1 MKRLFAKPILI
12 ISCLVAFCSNA
23 FAQKLPTYEEYMRGK
38 VLVGN
43 TYIDTNNATAQ
54 QMAHYRKQV
63 RLNKLSAEHYYF
75 SWLGK
80 QNIGVRFEQSGKSKI
95 YEGLEQYNNGQEFTS
110 ILIDGT
116 TSVEM
121 IAQNIDSEQKAGNYL
136 YRVIKNNSQEII
148 GWRQPSSI
156 KISANG
162 SVKYAYLGKFNY
174 SPGEFLKVEMYN
186 IKNFSEQDAILIDW
200 RPVEPAKVYG
210 YIQYLSKSYRMPDNG
225 FYSKGLTDLQQ
236 TTEKYYKIVN
246 RKGIVAERPLQV
258 KDFIETVSKDDIK
271 FRTDDSVQNLRFDIT
286 NGERLYN
293 YKVSLKREING
304 HTDSLNL
311 GENNSRFN
319 LNKEFWKSP
328 GKYQIT
334 FTPKIY
340 RPGGEPITLLRSLA
354 TNIKFTVLPA
364 LNKQRMVSEKTLGY
378 IVIILLS
385 TGGFMFAMYRDS
397 QKRKLKRE
405 AQNRQIA
412 TLQLQSVRAQLNPHF
427 IFNALAGIQN
437 LMNKNEVENAN
448 KYLSKFARLTRNI
461 LDEGNKELTTIEQEI
476 SLLNDYLQM
485 EQMRFGFQFNIE
497 INEQGIDQQIE
508 IPAMLLQPFAEN
520 AVKHGV
526 SALKEKGSI
535 SIIITKTGSTLV
547 LAVKDNGKGFAATNG
562 TGMGLKLCE
571 DRITLLNQVY
581 KNTNILLHTASNSNG
596 TLITIELQNW
606 L

>member
-1 MKRLFAKPILI
+1 MKRRFAKPILI
-12 ISCLVAFCSNA
+12 ILCLVAFCSDA
-23 FAQKLPTYEEYMRGK
+23 FAQKLLTYEEYMKGK

-43 TYIDTNNATAQ
+43 TYIDTNNATPQ

-63 RLNKLSAEHYYF
+63 HLNKLSAEHYYF
-75 SWLGK
+75 NWLGK
-80 QNIGVRFEQSGKSKI
+80 QNIGVRFELGGKSKI
-95 YEGLEQYNNGQEFTS
+95 YEGLEQHNNGQEFTS
-110 ILIDGT
+110 VLIDGT
-116 TSVEM
+116 TSVEI

-136 YRVIKNNSQEII
+136 YRVIKNNNQEIVA
-148 GWRQPSSI
+148 WRPPSSI
-156 KISANG
+156 KTSADG
-162 SVKYAYLGKFNY
+162 SVKYAYLGKFSY
-174 SPGEFLKVEMYN
+174 SPGEFVKVEMYN

-200 RPVEPAKVYG
+200 RPVEPASVYG
-210 YIQYLSKSYRMPDNG
+210 YIQHLSKNSRMPDNG

-236 TTEKYYKIVN
+236 ITEKYYKIVN
-246 RKGIVAERPLQV
+246 KKGIIAERPLQV
-258 KDFIETVSKDDIK
+258 KDFIETVSKDDIR
-271 FRTDDSVQNLRFDIT
+271 FRSDDSVQNLRFDIT

-319 LNKEFWKSP
+319 LYKEFWKSP

-364 LNKQRMVSEKTLGY
+364 LNEQRTISIKTLGY
-378 IVIILLS
+378 IVIILLT

-476 SLLNDYLQM
+476 TLLNDYLQM

-497 INEQGIDQQIE
+497 INEQEIDQQIE
-508 IPAMLLQPFAEN
+508 IPAMLLQPFTEN

-571 DRITLLNQVY
+571 DRIALLNQVY
-581 KNTNILLHTASNSNG
+581 KNINILLHTASNNNG
-596 TLITIELQNW
+596 TVITIELQNW

>member
-12 ISCLVAFCSNA
+12 ILCLVVLCSYA
-23 FAQKLPTYEEYMRGK
+23 FAQKLLTYAEYMKGK

-80 QNIGVRFEQSGKSKI
+80 QNIGVRFEQGGKSKI
-95 YEGLEQYNNGQEFTS
+95 YEGLEQHNNGQEFTS
-110 ILIDGT
+110 ILIDGI

-121 IAQNIDSEQKAGNYL
+121 IAQNIDSEKKAGNYL
-136 YRVIKNNSQEII
+136 YRVIKNNNQEII

-156 KISANG
+156 KTSADG

-200 RPVEPAKVYG
+200 RPVEAAKADG
-210 YIQYLSKSYRMPDNG
+210 YIDYLSRKPSPDNG
-225 FYSKGLTDLQQ
+225 YYSKGLTDTQH
-236 TTEKYYKIVN
+236 TVEIFGKFIKEKYI
-246 RKGIVAERPLQV
+246 AQQRPVQV
-258 KDFIETVSKDDIK
+258 KDFIETISANDIK
-271 FRTDDSVQNLRFDIT
+271 FRADDSVQNLTFIIQ

-319 LNKEFWKSP
+319 LYKEFWKSP

-461 LDEGNKELTTIEQEI
+461 LDEGNKELTTIEQEV

-497 INEQGIDQQIE
+497 MNEQEIDQQIE

-526 SALKEKGSI
+526 SALKEKGRI

>member
-1 MKRLFAKPILI
+1 MKRLFAKPIWI
-12 ISCLVAFCSNA
+12 ILCLVAFCSDA
-23 FAQKLPTYEEYMRGK
+23 FAQRLPTYEEYMKGK

-43 TYIDTNNATAQ
+43 TYIDTNNATPQ

-75 SWLGK
+75 NWLGK
-80 QNIGVRFEQSGKSKI
+80 QNIGVRFEQGGKSKI
-95 YEGLEQYNNGQEFTS
+95 YEGLEQHNNGQEFTS

-116 TSVEM
+116 TSVEI
-121 IAQNIDSEQKAGNYL
+121 IAQNIDSEQKAGSYL
-136 YRVIKNNSQEII
+136 YRVIKNNKQEII
-148 GWRQPSSI
+148 GWRRPSSI
-156 KISANG
+156 KTSADG

-186 IKNFSEQDAILIDW
+186 IENFSEQDAILIDW

-210 YIQYLSKSYRMPDNG
+210 YIDYLSRKPSPDNG
-225 FYSKGLTDLQQ
+225 YYSKGLTDTQH
-236 TTEKYYKIVN
+236 TVERFGKFIKEKYI
-246 RKGIVAERPLQV
+246 AQQRPVQV
-258 KDFIETVSKDDIK
+258 KDFIETISANDIK
-271 FRTDDSVQNLRFDIT
+271 FRADDSVQNLTFIIQ

-319 LNKEFWKSP
+319 LYKEFWKSP

-340 RPGGEPITLLRSLA
+340 RSGGEPITLLRSLA

-364 LNKQRMVSEKTLGY
+364 LNKQRTISVKTLGY
-378 IVIILLS
+378 IVIILLT

-461 LDEGNKELTTIEQEI
+461 LDDGNKELTTIEQEV

-485 EQMRFGFQFNIE
+485 EQMRFGFEFGIE
-497 INEQGIDQQIE
+497 INEQEIDQQIE

-581 KNTNILLHTASNSNG
+581 KNTNILLHTVSNSNG

>member
-1 MKRLFAKPILI
+1 MKRLFVKPILI
-12 ISCLVAFCSNA
+12 ILCLVAFCSNA
-23 FAQKLPTYEEYMRGK
+23 FAQKLPTYAEYMRGK

-43 TYIDTNNATAQ
+43 TYIDTNNATPQ

-75 SWLGK
+75 NWLGK
-80 QNIGVRFEQSGKSKI
+80 QNIGVRFEQGGKSKI
-95 YEGLEQYNNGQEFTS
+95 YEGLEQHNNGQEFTS

-116 TSVEM
+116 TSVEI
-121 IAQNIDSEQKAGNYL
+121 IAHNIDSEQKAGSYL
-136 YRVIKNNSQEII
+136 YRVIKNNKQEII

-156 KISANG
+156 KTSADG

-174 SPGEFLKVEMYN
+174 SPGEFLKVELYN

-200 RPVEPAKVYG
+200 RPVEAAKADG
-210 YIQYLSKSYRMPDNG
+210 YIDYLSRKPSPDNG
-225 FYSKGLTDLQQ
+225 YYSKGLTDTQH
-236 TTEKYYKIVN
+236 TVERFGKFIKEKYI
-246 RKGIVAERPLQV
+246 AQQRPVQV
-258 KDFIETVSKDDIK
+258 KDFIETISANDIK
-271 FRTDDSVQNLRFDIT
+271 FRADDSVQNLTFIIQ

-319 LNKEFWKSP
+319 LYKEFWKSP

-364 LNKQRMVSEKTLGY
+364 LNKQRTISVKTLGY
-378 IVIILLS
+378 IVIILLT

-461 LDEGNKELTTIEQEI
+461 LDEGNKELTTIEQEV

-485 EQMRFGFQFNIE
+485 EQMRFGFEFDIE
-497 INEQGIDQQIE
+497 INEQEIDQQIE

-571 DRITLLNQVY
+571 DRIALLNQVY
-581 KNTNILLHTASNSNG
+581 KNTNILLHTVSNSNG

>member
-1 MKRLFAKPILI
+1 MKLLI
-12 ISCLVAFCSNA
+12 KIIIALIVFIGGYQACFSQERPAVNGRTR
-23 FAQKLPTYEEYMRGK
+23 KLA
-38 VLVGN
+38 LVGK
-43 TYIDTNNATAQ
+43 TYIDTTGATPEK
-54 QMAHYRKQV
+54 MAYYRKQV
-63 RLNKLSAEHYYF
+63 RLNSLAKEHYYF
-75 SWLGK
+75 NWLGK
-80 QNIGVRFEQSGKSKI
+80 QNIGVRFEQGGKSKI
-95 YEGLEQYNNGQEFTS
+95 YEGLEQHNNGQEFTS

-116 TSVEM
+116 TSVEI
-121 IAQNIDSEQKAGNYL
+121 IAQNIDSEPKAGNYL
-136 YRVIKNNSQEII
+136 YRVIKNNSQEIV
-148 GWRQPSSI
+148 GWGRPASI
-156 KISANG
+156 KTSADG

-210 YIQYLSKSYRMPDNG
+210 YIDYLSRKPSPDNG
-225 FYSKGLTDLQQ
+225 YYSKGLTDTQH
-236 TTEKYYKIVN
+236 TVERFGKFIKEKYI
-246 RKGIVAERPLQV
+246 AQQRPVQV
-258 KDFIETVSKDDIK
+258 KDFIETISANDIK
-271 FRTDDSVQNLRFDIT
+271 FRADDSVQNLTFIIQ

-304 HTDSLNL
+304 HPDSLNL

-319 LNKEFWKSP
+319 LYKEFWKSP

-340 RPGGEPITLLRSLA
+340 RPGGEPITLLRGLA

-364 LNKQRMVSEKTLGY
+364 LNKQRTISVKTLGY
-378 IVIILLS
+378 IVIILLT

-461 LDEGNKELTTIEQEI
+461 LDDGNKELTTIEREV

-485 EQMRFGFQFNIE
+485 EQMRFGFKFNIE
-497 INEQGIDQQIE
+497 INEQEIDQQIE

-547 LAVKDNGKGFAATNG
+547 FVVKDNGKGFGATNG